1 MPRKAQRTSPRS
13 ATRSARTL
21 ACAAVAI
28 PALLV
33 AGCSSGPGGEGE
45 ASSEKGDSAPSA
57 APVKFKGLPD
67 ACKTLSKDTV
77 KKLTPK
83 TDNAS
88 GKRIGTGN
96 TQDSGSC
103 LWSGLD
109 KFDYRQVT
117 VSLKRFES
125 DASRGSG
132 DKLAGAFLQQQTDAL
147 KTDKANK
154 ELKTAPVKG
163 IGDQAT
169 SVSYKVDKKDGKKS
183 ESFRE
188 ERLVVRSAN
197 VVVSV
202 DYAGAGFEDA
212 KTPSAGDLG
221 KNAETAAK
229 EAVAFLK

>member
-1 MPRKAQRTSPRS
+1 MPRTAQRTSSRS

-21 ACAAVAI
+21 ACAALVL

-33 AGCSSGPGGEGE
+33 AGCSSDSGGEP
-45 ASSEKGDSAPSA
+45 ASSEQGEKSPSA
-57 APVKFKGLPD
+57 APVKFKELPD

-109 KFDYRQVT
+109 KFDYRQLT
-117 VSLKRFES
+117 VSLKRFDS

-132 DKLAGAFLQQQTDAL
+132 DKLATAFVQQQVDGL
-147 KTDKANK
+147 KTDKGNK
-154 ELKTAPVKG
+154 DLKTEPVKG
-163 IGDQAT
+163 IGEQAT
-169 SVSYKVDKKDGKKS
+169 AVSFEVDKKDGEKS
-183 ESFRE
+183 EAFRE
-188 ERLVVRSAN
+188 QRLVVREAN

-202 DYAGAGFEDA
+202 DYSGAGFEDA
-212 KTPSAGDLG
+212 KLPKAGDLE

-229 EAVAFLK
+229 EAVASLK

>member
-33 AGCSSGPGGEGE
+33 AGCSSGSGGESE
-45 ASSEKGDSAPSA
+45 PTSEKGDSSPSP

-96 TQDSGSC
+96 AQDSGSC

-147 KTDKANK
+147 KTDKSNK

-163 IGDQAT
+163 IGDEAI

-188 ERLVVRSAN
+188 ERLVVRHAN

-221 KNAETAAK
+221 KNAEKAAK